1 MTLKIVGP
9 GFGRTGTK
17 STKDALELLGF
28 GPCHHMYEVFANP
41 PQVDHWLDV
50 FVGKPV
56 NWEQVFDGYTSQID
70 WPGAHA
76 WRDLVTAFPDAKVL
90 LTKRPDDSWHRS
102 FSRTIGKLWQVH
114 DHLDLPPHIRAM
126 SNGLLAAVG
135 REDLRCAM
143 TDKAGLL
150 AAYRRREAE
159 VRAAVSPDRLLVF
172 DVADGWEPL
181 CTFLGVSVP
190 DTPFPHENLGDDF
203 WDAMGGEPPDP

>member
-76 WRDLVTAFPDAKVL
+76 WRDLATAFPDAKVL
-90 LTKRPDDSWHRS
+90 LTKRPEDSWHRS
-102 FSRTIGKLWQVH
+102 FSRTIGKRGKFMTTWTCRRISARCRTVCWRQWAARICGA
-114 DHLDLPPHIRAM
+114 PRRTRQGFWPRT
-126 SNGLLAAVG
+126 AAVRQRFG
-135 REDLRCAM
+135 LAEWHRIGCWCSMWLTDGNRCAHSW
-143 TDKAGLL
+143 
-150 AAYRRREAE
+150 AYLCSRHT
-159 VRAAVSPDRLLVF
+159 VS
-172 DVADGWEPL
+172 A
-181 CTFLGVSVP
+181 
-190 DTPFPHENLGDDF
+190 
-203 WDAMGGEPPDP
+203 